1 MDFSYLLDLAKKNEE
16 YAKEAVQVKRY
27 STQVSAPKK
36 EQRSGVQSDSIRKFL
51 ARKEQEEQQKLK
63 DEKIKREQLL
73 ALRSQDRKSN
83 ARVQAMLKRTK
94 AATKAV
100 LDEARNCQNT
110 AVTAAGLDV
119 QPDEDDY
126 GYVSQEASQFYQKL
140 MDKYNSGPSSDKY
153 HSQKVRS
160 QKELNNAKDR
170 VKEAL
175 HKIEEDESTVHR
187 KRRKKNVVQFHEEP
201 EKKGTSSKDQQQA
214 KKNRPKGPPP
224 PEATLSFDEI
234 LKLAAA
240 KQHEPVKVEKKVE
253 IVKKSSEP
261 ERLMTKKEK
270 EEKEKELLRQKE
282 RQLRK
287 EGKLPPLSAPAAP
300 VAPTKSKDK
309 DKTAACKPPSGKEP
323 VKAASSSNSKSIPKA
338 VTFWTFA
345 PVRTDIRIRSP
356 R

>member
-1 MDFSYLLDLAKKNEE
+1 VD
-16 YAKEAVQVKRY
+16 
-27 STQVSAPKK
+27 
-36 EQRSGVQSDSIRKFL
+36 
-51 ARKEQEEQQKLK
+51 
-63 DEKIKREQLL
+63 
-73 ALRSQDRKSN
+73 
-83 ARVQAMLKRTK
+83 
-94 AATKAV
+94 
-100 LDEARNCQNT
+100 
-110 AVTAAGLDV
+110 
-119 QPDEDDY
+119 
-126 GYVSQEASQFYQKL
+126 
-140 MDKYNSGPSSDKY
+140 
-153 HSQKVRS
+153 
-160 QKELNNAKDR
+160 
-170 VKEAL
+170 
-175 HKIEEDESTVHR
+175 
-187 KRRKKNVVQFHEEP
+187 FHEEP
-201 EKKGTSSKDQQQA
+201 VKKATSSKDQQQA

-253 IVKKSSEP
+253 NVKKSAEP

-338 VTFWTFA
+338 ASCQNGLAAKAAQRNPPMKAEKDLNSSSKSLVTKQPSLSSKSNQPPAKPVASKSQSANRPSTPSGPQRTSAAMGSKQMPPSKGKTLA
-345 PVRTDIRIRSP
+345 PVGAGSRPFPPYRDMYPPMHRPPVKRKFTHLVKRRT
-356 R
+356 